1 MEKTFYKMDVQGI
14 VYLVDPT
21 KSMAYTYDL
30 KNPLAIGKVIWENSA
45 TAPRIELFTNWLE
58 LLTAKRQNMTAGAVA
73 VAVATSVVP
82 V

>member
-1 MEKTFYKMDVQGI
+1 MEQTFYKMDIQGI

-21 KSMAYTYDL
+21 KGTAYTYDI

-45 TAPRIELFTNWLE
+45 TAPRIELFTNWLD
-58 LLTAKRQNMTAGAVA
+58 LLTAKRQNVTKRSPTITA
-73 VAVATSVVP
+73 P

>member
-1 MEKTFYKMDVQGI
+1 MEQTFYKMDVQGI

-21 KSMAYTYDL
+21 KGMAYTYDL

-73 VAVATSVVP
+73 VAVATAVDP
-82 V
+82 E